1 MTPESL
7 TEKFALIH
15 EHWRP
20 KVVAKLNGQEVKLAK
35 LCGVFPWH
43 HHEHEGEM
51 FLVWRGRM
59 KIEFREHMVE
69 LVCVGCSKWPRNGYL
84 TIRAICIVS

>member
-20 KVVAKLNGQEVKLAK
+20 KVVAKLNGQEVKLMK
-35 LCGVFPWH
+35 SVYS
-43 HHEHEGEM
+43 HENP
-51 FLVWRGRM
+51 FQSNL
-59 KIEFREHMVE
+59 
-69 LVCVGCSKWPRNGYL
+69 Y
-84 TIRAICIVS
+84 A